1 MSERDLAKSLIDQIP
16 ESNLY
21 AIIAY
26 LREAVIPDETPN
38 ASLMQAIEDARN
50 HENLAGPFYTAEEAV
65 ASMLED

>member
-38 ASLMQAIEDARN
+38 AKTLAAFKELDNGGGYRFAGSTERLFSELMED
-50 HENLAGPFYTAEEAV
+50 
-65 ASMLED
+65 